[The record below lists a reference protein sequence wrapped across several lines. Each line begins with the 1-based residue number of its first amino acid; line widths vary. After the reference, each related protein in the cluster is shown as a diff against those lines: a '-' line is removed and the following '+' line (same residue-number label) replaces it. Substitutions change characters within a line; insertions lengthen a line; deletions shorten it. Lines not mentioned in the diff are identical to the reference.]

1 MPEEHTSTVSWADA
15 DPSVTVTTT
24 VPYPPSDLGVTVKVA
39 EVMPL
44 ASVLP
49 LTTSPR
55 VDERLPLRCRER
67 RGHICVFGGRRI
79 GERYGERAVV
89 LAEVFIRELHLDGID
104 ARVYHRHRKFDGNV
118 PASGDDV
125 GRAKL
130 GARRCDSRRGARRG
144 GRTLRSHGDECLVFR
159 TEYDILDVQPR
170 DLDVRRSRQTRARR
184 WVRSRM

>member
-55 VDERLPLRCRER
+55 STSVCPSVAVRDGVTSAFSVD
-67 RGHICVFGGRRI
+67 
-79 GERYGERAVV
+79 AV
-89 LAEVFIRELHLDGID
+89 
-104 ARVYHRHRKFDGNV
+104 
-118 PASGDDV
+118 
-125 GRAKL
+125 
-130 GARRCDSRRGARRG
+130 
-144 GRTLRSHGDECLVFR
+144 
-159 TEYDILDVQPR
+159 
-170 DLDVRRSRQTRARR
+170 
-184 WVRSRM
+184 